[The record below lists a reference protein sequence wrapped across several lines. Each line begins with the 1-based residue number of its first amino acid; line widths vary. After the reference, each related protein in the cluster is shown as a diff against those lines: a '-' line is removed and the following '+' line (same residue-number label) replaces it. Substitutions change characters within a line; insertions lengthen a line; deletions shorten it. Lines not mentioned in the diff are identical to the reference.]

1 MIEELARISNARH
14 PWAAGPRTGAFREEA
29 AMFHLRRPSFI
40 QRPQPTRVLVARTG
54 SRLGQLFSLAGIIDL
69 PAEGDGLT
77 ESERQ
82 LTLKVHQQL
91 GTMERSGLWLRQP
104 AE

>member
-1 MIEELARISNARH
+1 
-14 PWAAGPRTGAFREEA
+14 
-29 AMFHLRRPSFI
+29 MFHHRRPSFI
-40 QRPQPTRVLVARTG
+40 RRPQPTRALVARTG
-54 SRLGQLFSLAGIIDL
+54 RRLGQLISLASIIDL

-82 LTLKVHQQL
+82 LTLNVHQQL
-91 GTMERSGLWLRQP
+91 GTMERSGVWLRQP